1 MATLVPALSSC
12 LSRMQA
18 GERRF
23 ARRLEGLLEDDYRCW
38 YDLPVGKRQR
48 YADFIILHPLRG
60 LLLLEVKDWKL
71 ETIHSIDKT
80 SARIITPSGL
90 KTVANPLE
98 QARQCAYQLVDRL
111 QRDRQLLHPVGP
123 YKGRLL
129 FPYGYG
135 VVLTAISRAQF
146 NETDLCDVLPE
157 HQTICKDEMVEA
169 MDPESF
175 QNRLWGMFNVQF
187 CRPLSLPVLD
197 RIRWHLFPEVR
208 ISTQEQGSLFP
219 KEANDEAAHSVP
231 DLIKVMDMQQELL
244 ARSLGEGHRV
254 IHGVAGSGK
263 TLILGYRCLYLA
275 RLLNKPILVL
285 CYNIALAAR
294 LRELVE
300 DRGIGGQVSVY
311 HFHDWCGE
319 QLKTYHV
326 PRPPPGD
333 GYIERL
339 VQSVVDAAEKGQ
351 IPRAQYGAVLVDEG
365 HDFEK
370 SWLELI
376 AKMVNPETNSL
387 LLLYDDAQSIYS
399 KKGELG
405 FALSS
410 VGIQAR
416 GRTTVLKLNY
426 RNTDEILTF
435 AYRFARKYLDPSDAD
450 DDHVPLVEPN
460 AVGRHG
466 PAPVVRVFD
475 SYAKETG
482 YVAHLLNRLHEEQQ
496 VPWSDM
502 CVTYRSR
509 WMGTEMAKALH
520 DRRMPV
526 QWLDTPKA
534 KRGFKTAHDSIKVMT
549 MHSSKGLEF
558 PVVAVTGVG
567 YMPADVQD
575 PAGDAK
581 LLYVAMTRSTEKL
594 LITSHRQTDFIRELM
609 DGADGAP
616 EVVPKSPK
624 GKEVQTR

>member
-18 GERRF
+18 GEKRF

-80 SARIITPSGL
+80 SARIITTSGL

-98 QARQCAYQLVDRL
+98 QARQCTYQLVDRL
-111 QRDRQLLHPVGP
+111 QRDPQLLHPDGQ

-135 VVLTAISRAQF
+135 VVLTNISRAQF
-146 NETDLCDVLPE
+146 DRTDLSDVLPE
-157 HQTICKDEMVEA
+157 HQTICKDEMVEH
-169 MDPESF
+169 MDPEAF
-175 QNRLWGMFNVQF
+175 QGRLWGMFNVQF
-187 CRPLSLPVLD
+187 SRPLSLPVLD

-208 ISTQEQGSLFP
+208 INTGEQGSLFP
-219 KEANDEAAHSVP
+219 NEADREEGDYSVP

-263 TLILGYRCLYLA
+263 TLILGYRCLHLA
-275 RLLNKPILVL
+275 KLLNKPILVL
-285 CYNIALAAR
+285 CYNITLAAR
-294 LRELVE
+294 LREIVAE
-300 DRGIGGQVSVY
+300 RGISDKVSVY

-339 VQSVVDAAEKGQ
+339 VESVIDAAGKGQ
-351 IPRAQYGAVLVDEG
+351 IPTAQYGAVMIDEG
-365 HDFEK
+365 HDFEQA
-370 SWLELI
+370 WLELI
-376 AKMVNPETNSL
+376 TTMVDPETNSL

-399 KKGELG
+399 KKSELG
-405 FALSS
+405 FSLSS

-426 RNTDEILTF
+426 RNTDEILAF
-435 AYRFARKYLDPSDAD
+435 AYRFARKYLHPSEAGE
-450 DDHVPLVEPN
+450 DHVPLVEPTG
-460 AVGRHG
+460 AGRHG
-466 PAPVVRVFD
+466 PEPAVRVLD
-475 SYAKETG
+475 SYLTETR
-482 YVAHLLNRLHEEQQ
+482 YVAHLLNRLHAEQQ
-496 VPWSDM
+496 IPWSDM
-502 CVTYRSR
+502 CVTYRNR
-509 WMGTEMAKALH
+509 WMGTELAKALE
-520 DRRMPV
+520 DQGLPV
-526 QWLDTPKA
+526 QWLDTA
-534 KRGFKTAHDSIKVMT
+534 RSKRRFRPSHDSIKLMT

-567 YMPADVQD
+567 YMPVDAQD
-575 PAGDAK
+575 PAGEAK

-594 LITSHRQTDFIRELM
+594 LITSHRETDFLRELM
-609 DGADGAP
+609 GGAG
-616 EVVPKSPK
+616 E
-624 GKEVQTR
+624 